1 MGRRINIP
9 DNQYLKGLKDT
20 TANLQKIVDGM
31 ERVGGRALVD
41 TSMYILDQAAL
52 NAPVETGTL
61 RGSGYIDID
70 GNRCVKYDQPIITK
84 EQAEQGATPDPGRVV
99 VNGTVP
105 EDATHAEIGFSEIYA
120 ADQHEQI
127 YYDHPRGGQAKYLER
142 VITGEISD
150 NGESTQSRIMRKLTQ
165 GIADVLEGR
174 DE

>member
-1 MGRRINIP
+1 MGHRTNIP
-9 DNQYLKGLKDT
+9 ANQYLKGLNEA
-20 TANLQKIVDGM
+20 TANLQKIIDGM
-31 ERVGGRALVD
+31 EHVGGRALVD
-41 TSMYILDQAAL
+41 TSMYILGQGAL

-70 GNRCVKYDQPIITK
+70 GKRYGKYDQPIITK
-84 EQAEQGATPDPGRVV
+84 EQAEQGVTPGPGQVI

-105 EDATHAEIGFSEIYA
+105 EDATHAEIGFSELYA

-150 NGESTQSRIMRKLTQ
+150 NGENTQSRIIRALTQ

>member
-1 MGRRINIP
+1 MGHRINIP
-9 DNQYLKGLKDT
+9 SNQYLKGLKDVT
-20 TANLQKIVDGM
+20 DNLQKIIDGM
-31 ERVGGRALVD
+31 EQVGGNTLVD
-41 TSMYILDQAAL
+41 TSTYILGQAAL
-52 NAPVETGTL
+52 NAPVETGAL

-70 GNRCVKYDQPIITK
+70 GKRCGEYDQPIITK
-84 EQAEQGATPDPGRVV
+84 EQAAQGTTPGPGKVV
-99 VNGTVP
+99 VNGTAP

-150 NGESTQSRIMRKLTQ
+150 NGESTQSRIIRILTQ